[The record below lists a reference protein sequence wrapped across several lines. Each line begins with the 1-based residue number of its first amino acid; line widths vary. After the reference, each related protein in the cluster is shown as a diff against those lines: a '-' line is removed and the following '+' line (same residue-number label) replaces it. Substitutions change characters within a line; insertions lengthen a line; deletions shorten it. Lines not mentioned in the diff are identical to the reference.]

1 MLDGNHDGAHMA
13 DGLRLAYFMVVKEGA
28 SFLGGLL
35 LTDESG
41 IPQDFRYTEP
51 ITPTRLQ
58 SVLYGKALESHLRE
72 EVIQKALLKELKG
85 NPDLFILPVSDLA
98 GGWNAEVRCPA
109 LALQKSQES
118 PLRLGE
124 VFRATPRELLL
135 QVVEGAAPVRA
146 IFASS
151 VDLAA
156 QDQAAAQLIEA
167 GYHMD
172 LVEPMERVAAALQTL
187 VQPA

>member
-1 MLDGNHDGAHMA
+1 MRRCDVP
-13 DGLRLAYFMVVKEGA
+13 RLPSRRA
-28 SFLGGLL
+28 
-35 LTDESG
+35 
-41 IPQDFRYTEP
+41 R
-51 ITPTRLQ
+51 RL
-58 SVLYGKALESHLRE
+58 
-72 EVIQKALLKELKG
+72 
-85 NPDLFILPVSDLA
+85 PLA
-98 GGWNAEVRCPA
+98 
-109 LALQKSQES
+109 
-118 PLRLGE
+118 RLGE

-135 QVVEGAAPVRA
+135 QVVEGASPVRA

-172 LVEPMERVAAALQTL
+172 LVEPLERVTAALQTL